1 MGRER
6 CGSPPPQTVDLVVVT
21 DDRPLLKI
29 AVPNKGSL
37 AEPAAQMLREAG
49 YRQRWD
55 LKDLVL
61 TDEVNGV
68 EFYYLRPRD
77 IAVYVGEG
85 MLDIGITGR
94 DMLLDSASHADEVL
108 PLGFGGT
115 KFRFAA
121 PAGASTVADLAGL
134 RIATSYPGLVAS
146 YLGGLG
152 VEARLI
158 HLDGAVESAIR
169 LGVADAI
176 ADVVETGSTLRKA
189 GLEVFGD
196 PILVSEAILI
206 RRRGGDE
213 PEGLQQLM
221 RRLSG
226 VIVARDYVLIDYDI
240 DNTFIDAAIAL
251 TPGLESP
258 TVSPLAKKGWSA
270 VRALVPRRNANPLM
284 DSLWD
289 VGARAILVTDIAAC
303 RL

>member
-1 MGRER
+1 M
-6 CGSPPPQTVDLVVVT
+6 SKTVDLAVVT
-21 DDRPLLKI
+21 DERPLLKI

-55 LKDLVL
+55 PKDLVL
-61 TDEVNGV
+61 TDEINEV

-85 MLDIGITGR
+85 TLDIGITGR
-94 DMLLDSASHADEVL
+94 DMLLDS
-108 PLGFGGT
+108 
-115 KFRFAA
+115 
-121 PAGASTVADLAGL
+121 
-134 RIATSYPGLVAS
+134 
-146 YLGGLG
+146 
-152 VEARLI
+152 
-158 HLDGAVESAIR
+158 ESSA
-169 LGVADAI
+169 

-213 PEGLQQLM
+213 PAGMQQLV

-240 DNTFIDAAIAL
+240 DNVLLDKGIAL
-251 TPGLESP
+251 TPD
-258 TVSPLAKKGWSA
+258 
-270 VRALVPRRNANPLM
+270 RRRTSCCMPAG
-284 DSLWD
+284 SS
-289 VGARAILVTDIAAC
+289 
-303 RL
+303 